1 MFRNWLFGS
10 GFNNGVSFTS
20 SSSSAQSLSTQSLSS
35 SNTEKRLDKLSVELK
50 VEFGDDIGDILC
62 LFLGSGD
69 GVSSKPRSFLHFG
82 DGVKWIFL
90 FCLFLGSG
98 DGVSSRT
105 HCRFLHSG
113 DGVKLTT
120 RGLFLKV
127 TDGTNGD
134 DVGVE
139 EADDGDVHGESG

>member
-1 MFRNWLFGS
+1 MILVIYC
-10 GFNNGVSFTS
+10 VSFWGQETEFRQSHVVFCTLVMVLNGS
-20 SSSSAQSLSTQSLSS
+20 S
-35 SNTEKRLDKLSVELK
+35 
-50 VEFGDDIGDILC
+50 F
-62 LFLGSGD
+62 
-69 GVSSKPRSFLHFG
+69 
-82 DGVKWIFL
+82 

>member
-1 MFRNWLFGS
+1 M
-10 GFNNGVSFTS
+10 
-20 SSSSAQSLSTQSLSS
+20 
-35 SNTEKRLDKLSVELK
+35 DKLSVELK

-82 DGVKWIFL
+82 DGVQWIFL

-98 DGVSSRT
+98 GGVSSRT

>member
-10 GFNNGVSFTS
+10 GFNTGVSFTS
-20 SSSSAQSLSTQSLSS
+20 SSLSAQSSSTQSLSS
-35 SNTEKRLDKLSVELK
+35 LNTEKRLDKFSVELK

-62 LFLGSGD
+62 LFLGSGY

-98 DGVSSRT
+98 GGVSSRT

-120 RGLFLKV
+120 RGL
-127 TDGTNGD
+127 
-134 DVGVE
+134 
-139 EADDGDVHGESG
+139 S

>member
-1 MFRNWLFGS
+1 M
-10 GFNNGVSFTS
+10 
-20 SSSSAQSLSTQSLSS
+20 
-35 SNTEKRLDKLSVELK
+35 

-82 DGVKWIFL
+82 DDVKWIFL

>member
-1 MFRNWLFGS
+1 MFRNWLFRS
-10 GFNNGVSFTS
+10 GFNNGVFFTS
-20 SSSSAQSLSTQSLSS
+20 SSSPAQSSSTQSLSS
-35 SNTEKRLDKLSVELK
+35 SNTEKRLDKRSVELK

-134 DVGVE
+134 DVGVD